1 MSKFYA
7 WDNNVFTVFLIN
19 LFFLFSPEQNK
30 TTSAVVS
37 LLFKMNYD
45 VYVKGKEENLKQ

>member
-1 MSKFYA
+1 MYLLYLWTLA
-7 WDNNVFTVFLIN
+7 LIN
-19 LFFLFSPEQNK
+19 LFFLFLPEQNK

>member
-1 MSKFYA
+1 MY
-7 WDNNVFTVFLIN
+7 VLYFLST
-19 LFFLFSPEQNK
+19 FFLFSPEQNK